1 MLLVAAAGLIIWSLY
16 MNSDV
21 RYRAVAHAAMDTLKQ
36 QQIGEYGSERI
47 VSGGSLFG
55 DCFDSCDGAQA
66 EIIVPAATTKSDE
79 AILKEV
85 IDDLSVRGWRLV
97 RQGDLNVSARFCG
110 HDGELQAEVI
120 RTNDSVR
127 RIKYLYDIKNCQ

>member
-1 MLLVAAAGLIIWSLY
+1 MTRLLKLILITVGMLLVAAAGLLIWSIY

-47 VSGGSLFG
+47 
-55 DCFDSCDGAQA
+55 
-66 EIIVPAATTKSDE
+66 
-79 AILKEV
+79 
-85 IDDLSVRGWRLV
+85 
-97 RQGDLNVSARFCG
+97 VSARFCG